1 MIYIV
6 RNMLDDEF
14 IDGEFNQNSILG
26 IFNTKDFFTLFHIV
40 NDAIDAFTLSFTE
53 LPNDTGVF
61 FTRGGTIEFE
71 QDDLTTNPI
80 TFESNLIE
88 ITESLTSYLNEGADW
103 KMWIMKKDKLWW
115 SHLTK
120 PYLLN

>member
-1 MIYIV
+1 
-6 RNMLDDEF
+6 MLDDEF